1 MTREEPLGLEA
12 AVAMQFLDRQPGEWY
27 CTDCWAEAVDI
38 DPRTVYRVA
47 VLMATEE
54 AVAAGYQAKVGGPLG
69 EGDLD
74 GTVVSC
80 PWHAW
85 RWDVRSGANANNP
98 ALRVACFP
106 VVVENG
112 AVFVEL

>member
-54 AVAAGYQAKVGGPLG
+54 AVAAGYQAKVGGPCKICDAMGSKTAEMKGFRSVQSLG
-69 EGDLD
+69 
-74 GTVVSC
+74 
-80 PWHAW
+80 
-85 RWDVRSGANANNP
+85 RSVKG
-98 ALRVACFP
+98 
-106 VVVENG
+106 
-112 AVFVEL
+112 

>member
-38 DPRTVYRVA
+38 DARTVYRLA

-54 AVAAGYQAKVGGPLG
+54 AVAAGYQAKVGGPCKVCDVMGSKTADMKGFRSVQSLG
-69 EGDLD
+69 
-74 GTVVSC
+74 
-80 PWHAW
+80 
-85 RWDVRSGANANNP
+85 RSAKG
-98 ALRVACFP
+98 
-106 VVVENG
+106 
-112 AVFVEL
+112 